1 MNEDFD
7 PLSYFAMAEF
17 NQLRSQAFDIFDRCL
32 AENNPAPI
40 IAFIEK
46 QVTGDPP
53 HLPLLRDFADGLHQR
68 LLSLRV
74 YHFDV
79 RNNVIKA
86 FADDY
91 GIDITPLLPAN
102 AVDQY
107 HELNV
112 RELLDYAKTHGT
124 DLTDKDVILLGKL
137 LEASIQAASRLQI

>member
-7 PLSYFAMAEF
+7 ALSYFAMAEF
-17 NQLRSQAFDIFDRCL
+17 NQLRAQAFDLFDRCL

-40 IAFIEK
+40 VSFIEK
-46 QVTGDPP
+46 QVTNDPP

-86 FADDY
+86 FTDDY
-91 GIDITPLLPAN
+91 RVDITPLLPAN
-102 AVDQY
+102 ATSQY
-107 HELNV
+107 HELNIQQV
-112 RELLDYAKTHGT
+112 VSYAR
-124 DLTDKDVILLGKL
+124 D
-137 LEASIQAASRLQI
+137 